1 MEGGDNV
8 KIAVVDVARISLDR
22 EVQPKASDFSKVA
35 RELFYVLDGE
45 MQTSW
50 QLIYSR
56 VPRTY
61 AIFLTKSN
69 IAQVAEELC
78 SAFQETGFAYLVNHG
93 IGLDI
98 IKEVYCSLIPK
109 QSLWLQNL
117 HQAMEMS
124 FEFFSLDEDLKEKL
138 RKGPEYQVGQYCLLF
153 PA

>member
-1 MEGGDNV
+1 MLLLHV
-8 KIAVVDVARISLDR
+8 
-22 EVQPKASDFSKVA
+22 
-35 RELFYVLDGE
+35 
-45 MQTSW
+45 SW

-61 AIFLTKSN
+61 AIFLTKFN

-93 IGLDI
+93 IGPDLI
-98 IKEVYCSLIPK
+98 EEVYCSLKPK
-109 QSLWLQNL
+109 QSMWLQNL
-117 HQAMEMS
+117 HQAMEKS